1 MNISNSLTLKAY
13 TLKGQLPPQW
23 KDRPITQK
31 ICLNSQCQGDGSID
45 NIIPKEIRQR
55 KEMVKCSDIPDNIIK

>member
-23 KDRPITQK
+23 KDRTIGVNRGVNRYCVKSQPA
-31 ICLNSQCQGDGSID
+31 NSPYRHSILF
-45 NIIPKEIRQR
+45 
-55 KEMVKCSDIPDNIIK
+55 